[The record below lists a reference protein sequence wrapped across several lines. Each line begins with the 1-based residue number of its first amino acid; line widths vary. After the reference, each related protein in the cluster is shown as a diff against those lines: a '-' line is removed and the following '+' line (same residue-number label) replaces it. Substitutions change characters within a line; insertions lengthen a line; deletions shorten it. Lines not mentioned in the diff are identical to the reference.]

1 MKIRDL
7 FVHHPDGSWEPK
19 APTTINMSRGVMDVN
34 PGTVFRPGTLFGGV
48 DVALLCEEDAEN
60 LASSSAVKRT

>member
-19 APTTINMSRGVMDVN
+19 APTTINLSKARMDVN
-34 PGTVFRPGTLFGGV
+34 PGTVFRPGALFGGV
-48 DVALLCEEDAEN
+48 DVAQLCEEDAAN